1 MNKPRH
7 GNEHSRHLERRIA
20 KKPKE
25 ITRDEYRTVAR
36 NAQTIKEGA
45 AVARKWIAEGLI
57 TIRSR

>member
-7 GNEHSRHLERRIA
+7 GNDHSRHLERRRA

-25 ITRDEYRTVAR
+25 ITRDEYRTVAS
-36 NAQTIKEGA
+36 NAQTIKDGA